1 MMFCSNGDNS
11 FRAYLNAGTENLDEI
26 LSAGSPF
33 LTMMDDLDSYLTQH
47 VSGPAV
53 APDELVVHSI
63 LINSRFLL
71 MTAFRV
77 GLTGHAAGV
86 YPILRTALETACY
99 ALLMTEDESQTLTKI
114 WMSRNDSP
122 DDLKTC
128 KKAFQAPIKAAQKIA
143 NKRGP
148 GLGDW
153 MYKLYESSIDFG
165 AHPNAKTVTLHTRM
179 YDDEAGLTQ
188 FENVGLYA
196 VGNHGYEWGL
206 LACVEMGLAT
216 AIILSMTHP
225 VALSESIQALQALND
240 QKNSLEVLIR
250 EKHSQSE

>member
-1 MMFCSNGDNS
+1 MFNSNGDDS
-11 FRAYLNAGTENLDEI
+11 FRAYLTAGTENLDEI
-26 LSAGSPF
+26 LAAGSPF
-33 LTMMDDLDSYLTQH
+33 LTMMDDLDSYLRQH
-47 VSGPAV
+47 VSGATV
-53 APDELVVHSI
+53 APDEVVVHSM
-63 LINSRFLL
+63 LINARFLL

-86 YPILRTALETACY
+86 HPILRTALETACY
-99 ALLMTEDESQTLTKI
+99 ALLMTEDVSQSLTAKWI
-114 WMSRNDSP
+114 SRNNSP
-122 DDLKTC
+122 EDLKAC
-128 KKAFQAPIKAAQKIA
+128 RNAFQAPIKSAQEIV
-143 NKRGP
+143 NGRGP

-179 YDDEAGLTQ
+179 FDDEAGVTR

-216 AIILSMTHP
+216 AIVLSMTHP
-225 VALSESIQALQALND
+225 VALSETIQALQALND
-240 QKNSLEVLIR
+240 QKNALETLIR
-250 EKHSQSE
+250 QKHSQNE

>member
-1 MMFCSNGDNS
+1 MFCSNGDNS

-26 LSAGSPF
+26 LNTGSPF
-33 LTMMDDLDSYLTQH
+33 LSMMDGLDSYLTQH

-53 APDELVVHSI
+53 APDEVIVHSI
-63 LINSRFLL
+63 LINARFLL

-114 WMSRNDSP
+114 WISRNDSP
-122 DDLKTC
+122 DNLKAC
-128 KKAFQAPIKAAQKIA
+128 KKAFQAPIKSAQKIA
-143 NKRGP
+143 NDRGP

-153 MYKLYESSIDFG
+153 MYELYESSIDFG

-188 FENVGLYA
+188 CENVGLYA

-216 AIILSMTHP
+216 AIVLSMTHP
-225 VALSESIQALQALND
+225 VALSEAIQALQALND
-240 QKNSLEVLIR
+240 QKNALEVLIR
-250 EKHSQSE
+250 QKHSQRE